1 MKALNLED
9 HVLDQ
14 LLASGP
20 CTFADILAYVREQY
34 SGQAQ
39 DYELAYILT
48 RLIREGLVARC
59 RHDYR
64 RHHDA

>member
-14 LLASGP
+14 LLASGH

-48 RLIREGLVARC
+48 RLIREGLVDRC